1 MKKYLLVGLITFM
14 LTCSGCIPILVG
26 TGVWYAGK
34 KVFTRRPKLT
44 AMQRRAL
51 ETREIEGTKE
61 DILRA
66 TVTVF
71 QDKSLSIQTSDY
83 AGGIIVATS
92 QKPPLHITATV
103 EEFTSNRTKMRIM
116 ITDKDCV
123 VEDEKVFMAI
133 FEEIQAEVFRRQNLN
148 K

>member
-1 MKKYLLVGLITFM
+1 M
-14 LTCSGCIPILVG
+14 LTCSGCIPVLVG
-26 TGVWYAGK
+26 AGAWYVGK

-51 ETREIEGTKE
+51 ETREIEGVRE

-83 AGGIIVATS
+83 SAGIIVATS
-92 QKPPLHITATV
+92 QKPSLHITATV
-103 EEFTSNRTKMRIM
+103 EEFTSSRTKMRIM
-116 ITDKDCV
+116 ITDKNCV
-123 VEDEKVFMAI
+123 VEDEKVFAAI